1 MSPIGL
7 LSFAIECDLH
17 PVIHSDDRPLLI
29 CAKNFR
35 SQVSK
40 TTERFF
46 VGMTVHIALA
56 AGNDHVFRVCFP
68 QKVVAVGCAAS
79 VMSRLQQIRFQ
90 ILSHF
95 DHFLFR
101 RASRIAREQ
110 HAGFSVPHLQADG
123 IVISVIVFLIRSEK
137 LDLAFSKRS
146 CISRGRSL
154 RLNSQLIYRL
164 LKAPRNAAVV
174 AVQHIYRIRPE
185 LLQHVTPRSDMIL
198 MRMRKNHI
206 FQMVDAQVFDIS
218 QDKLRVI
225 PVSRIDEH
233 RFSLRYQQRG
243 IRLSHI

>member
-1 MSPIGL
+1 M
-7 LSFAIECDLH
+7 
-17 PVIHSDDRPLLI
+17 
-29 CAKNFR
+29 
-35 SQVSK
+35 
-40 TTERFF
+40 
-46 VGMTVHIALA
+46 
-56 AGNDHVFRVCFP
+56 
-68 QKVVAVGCAAS
+68 
-79 VMSRLQQIRFQ
+79 MSRLQQIRFQ

-101 RASRIAREQ
+101 RASRIAREK
-110 HAGFSVPHLQADG
+110 HAGFSVLHLQADR

-198 MRMRKNHI
+198 MRMRKNHV
-206 FQMVDAQVFDIS
+206 FQVVDPKVFDIS